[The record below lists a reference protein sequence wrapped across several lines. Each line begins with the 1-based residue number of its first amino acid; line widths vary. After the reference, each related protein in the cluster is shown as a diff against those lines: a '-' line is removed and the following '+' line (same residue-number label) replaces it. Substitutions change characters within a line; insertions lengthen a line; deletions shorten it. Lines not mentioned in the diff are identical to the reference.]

1 MTTFPLLARLDD
13 RDRALFGRW
22 SLAMQLA
29 PARRHILGWQIITH
43 CGGVQVSIAAA
54 LLPLI
59 LSNASSALH
68 AAAGDAAIGLA
79 VSHLLI
85 HIVKQHVGRP
95 RPSRRT
101 GCVSLVNEP
110 ACFSFPSGHAT
121 AAMSVAFAYAAAFP
135 AFAFPLILAAA
146 VVGFSRVR
154 LGVHYPGD
162 VLAGQL
168 IAIGTDLALR
178 ALW

>member
-1 MTTFPLLARLDD
+1 MTTLPLLARLDD

-22 SLAMQLA
+22 SLAMQLS
-29 PARRHILGWQIITH
+29 PARRHIIAWQIITH
-43 CGGVQVSIAAA
+43 CGGVQVSVAAA

-59 LSNASSALH
+59 LTSASGALH
-68 AAAGDAAIGLA
+68 SAAGDAALGLA
-79 VSHLLI
+79 LSHLI
-85 HIVKQHVGRP
+85 IQIVKKHVGRP

-101 GCVSLVNEP
+101 GCVSLVAEP

-121 AAMSVAFAYAAAFP
+121 AAMSVAFAYATAFP
-135 AFAFPLILAAA
+135 ALALPLILAAS

-178 ALW
+178 TLW

>member
-1 MTTFPLLARLDD
+1 MTTVPLLARLDD

-22 SLAMQLA
+22 SLAMHVA
-29 PARRHILGWQIITH
+29 PARRHILLWQVITH
-43 CGGVQVSIAAA
+43 CGGAHVSVIAA

-59 LSNASSALH
+59 LSNPSAALH
-68 AAAGDAAIGLA
+68 SAAGDAALGLA
-79 VSHLLI
+79 LSHLI
-85 HIVKQHVGRP
+85 IQIVKKHVGRP

-101 GCVSLVNEP
+101 GCVSLVSEP
-110 ACFSFPSGHAT
+110 ACFSFPSGHA
-121 AAMSVAFAYAAAFP
+121 AASMSVAFAYAAAFP
-135 AFAFPLILAAA
+135 ASALPLILCAS

-168 IAIGTDLALR
+168 IAVGTDLALR